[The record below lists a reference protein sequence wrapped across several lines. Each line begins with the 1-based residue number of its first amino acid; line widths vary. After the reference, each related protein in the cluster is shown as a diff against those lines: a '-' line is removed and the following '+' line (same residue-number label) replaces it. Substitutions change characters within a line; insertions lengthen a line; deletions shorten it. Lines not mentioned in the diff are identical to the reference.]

1 MGSALARY
9 WARHE
14 PQPSFERPPSLA
26 VSDHLQRSMNLVMP
40 LRYPITAGRAEAT
53 ETLTK
58 ATDPVLVGL
67 NNVGTVHFAR
77 FDIVK
82 GNLCMF
88 SVYDGDFE
96 AYIRDFISAIGNAF
110 DAIMDLVKDP
120 PPAPCAH
127 HVDEFIE
134 WVHAHDALQLPEDP
148 ASPSPDV
155 TLLKRRTLT
164 LLHRNRDVQLG
175 FYRAYPGFSAAQ
187 IRDRLGIGW

>member
-1 MGSALARY
+1 
-9 WARHE
+9 
-14 PQPSFERPPSLA
+14 
-26 VSDHLQRSMNLVMP
+26 

-53 ETLTK
+53 EALTR
-58 ATDPVLVGL
+58 ATDEVLVGL

-88 SVYDGDFE
+88 SVYDGGFP
-96 AYIRDFISAIGNAF
+96 AYIRDFISAIGTAF

-120 PPAPCAH
+120 PPTPCAQ

-134 WVHAHDALQLPEDP
+134 WVHAHDMLQLPEDP
-148 ASPSPDV
+148 AAPSADV
-155 TLLKRRTLT
+155 TLLARRTLT
-164 LLHRNRDVQLG
+164 LLYPHRNVQLG

-187 IRDRLGIGW
+187 IRDGLGIGW